1 MTIKEKFKENPLA
14 YYGLSIAASWAGV
27 GSLMNTITITKR
39 FGIISG
45 LMWLVANSAACI
57 LFGYIMHRIP
67 TMRNVMRTRAAS
79 YTIGIIGI
87 FQIWVNMTG
96 IRDIF
101 ADTVIGAGGGA
112 MIAYAVAV
120 AFAVLLF
127 VRGMIRNVLTDS
139 ASWIAV
145 YVLVALVTVVSFVQ
159 NGPNLDGIIWG
170 IEPENLR
177 TGLIKALM
185 LLPGPF
191 AIMYFYTMLD
201 YNEGNEDKTAKVDM
215 EKAFTWGGLMFGAY
229 MIFAFI
235 LAFTTF
241 SPALNLIKAI
251 LISLIAISTVSTFI
265 YSCYVVFG
273 NVVGAG
279 LVAGG
284 IAGWHY
290 VMDMGVLGVWTM
302 MAYARTFMIIL
313 CLIIAAIMAYRRK
326 TGGQK

>member
-1 MTIKEKFKENPLA
+1 MEQSLKQKEKEEE
-14 YYGLSIAASWAGV
+14 
-27 GSLMNTITITKR
+27 
-39 FGIISG
+39 
-45 LMWLVANSAACI
+45 
-57 LFGYIMHRIP
+57 
-67 TMRNVMRTRAAS
+67 
-79 YTIGIIGI
+79 
-87 FQIWVNMTG
+87 
-96 IRDIF
+96 
-101 ADTVIGAGGGA
+101 
-112 MIAYAVAV
+112 
-120 AFAVLLF
+120 AF
-127 VRGMIRNVLTDS
+127 DKC
-139 ASWIAV
+139 WDE
-145 YVLVALVTVVSFVQ
+145 YD
-159 NGPNLDGIIWG
+159 DG
-170 IEPENLR
+170 
-177 TGLIKALM
+177 
-185 LLPGPF
+185 
-191 AIMYFYTMLD
+191 D
-201 YNEGNEDKTAKVDM
+201 DEDKTAKVDM

-265 YSCYVVFG
+265 YSCYVIFG

>member
-1 MTIKEKFKENPLA
+1 MTIKERFKANPLT

-27 GSLMNTITITKR
+27 GSLMNTITITKT

-57 LFGYIMHRIP
+57 VFGYIMHRLP
-67 TMRNVMRTRAAS
+67 TMRTVMRTRAAA

-101 ADTVIGAGGGA
+101 ADTVIGTGGGA
-112 MIAYAVAV
+112 IIAYTVAIS
-120 AFAVLLF
+120 FAVLLF

-139 ASWIAV
+139 VSWLAV
-145 YVLVALVTVVSFVQ
+145 YGLVAFITVVSFIQ
-159 NGPNLDGIIWG
+159 NGANMDGITWG
-170 IEPENLR
+170 LETASLQ
-177 TGLIKALM
+177 TGLGKALM

-191 AIMYFYTMLD
+191 AIMYFYSLID
-201 YNEGNEDKTAKVDM
+201 YNELNSDKTQPVDI
-215 EKAFTWGGLMFGAY
+215 KRAFTLGGLFFGAY

-241 SPALNLIKAI
+241 SPALNMIKAI

-265 YSCYVVFG
+265 FSLYVVFG
-273 NVVGAG
+273 NVIGAV

-284 IAGWHY
+284 IMGWHT

-302 MAYARTFMIIL
+302 MAYARSVIIIF
-313 CLIIAAIMAYRRK
+313 CLIIAAFMAYMKRTK
-326 TGGQK
+326 GCI